1 MINKLIEAQFKKN
14 SKMCY
19 TLDIDEIRAIVK
31 DIGSRVSNPI
41 TQFENI
47 NNSLEKNYGVK
58 LPYGLNQVSIEKFG
72 DVASSPLIIERAIN
86 SIMKNIIL
94 EGETKIVLKNP
105 KALYRIG
112 ILGFEDTVK
121 LDLIVEGNVGNFFGA
136 FCNFDG
142 TWIVDGNAENGLAD
156 KGYKGKI
163 IINGFATELACQN
176 NQTTNFS
183 SGVNVLIKK
192 GCMERA
198 MGQARGGKLVTFG
211 AGYNSGLYMSGGILL
226 NLGAPGE
233 LFGPGMVGG
242 VIYSPNGTTAAEGAK
257 IDNLSIEDY
266 SIIRETLRVFEK
278 ELSIE
283 LLNDFSMEKPIISL
297 TNKSMEDIQKYDL
310 RDFIKIVP
318 DIVSQ

>member
-47 NNSLEKNYGVK
+47 NNSLEKNYGIK

-86 SIMKNIIL
+86 SIMKKIIF

-112 ILGFEDTVK
+112 ILGFEDTIK
-121 LDLIVEGNVGNFFGA
+121 LDLMVEGNVGNFFGA

-211 AGYNSGLYMSGGILL
+211 AGYNSGLYMSGGVLL
-226 NLGAPGE
+226 NLGLPGE
-233 LFGPGMVGG
+233 MFGPGMVGG
-242 VIYSPNGTTAAEGAK
+242 IIYSPEGTTIAEGAVIAK
-257 IDNLSIEDY
+257 LTLEDY
-266 SIIRETLRVFEK
+266 SIIKETLRVFEN
-278 ELSIE
+278 ELFIE
-283 LLNDFSMEKPIISL
+283 ALGNFSMENPTLSL
-297 TNKSMEDIQKYDL
+297 TNNINKNIQKFNMH
-310 RDFIKIVP
+310 DFIKIVP
-318 DIVSQ
+318 KTTN

>member
-72 DVASSPLIIERAIN
+72 DVASSPLIIERVIN
-86 SIMKNIIL
+86 SIIKKIIV

-112 ILGFEDTVK
+112 ILGFEDTIK

-211 AGYNSGLYMSGGILL
+211 AGYNSGLYMSGGVLL
-226 NLGAPGE
+226 NLGLPGE
-233 LFGPGMVGG
+233 MFGPGMVGG
-242 VIYSPNGTTAAEGAK
+242 IIYSPEGTTTAEGAVIAK
-257 IDNLSIEDY
+257 LTLEDY
-266 SIIRETLRVFEK
+266 SIIKETLRVFEN
-278 ELSIE
+278 ELFIE
-283 LLNDFSMEKPIISL
+283 GLDNFSMENPTLSL
-297 TNKSMEDIQKYDL
+297 TNNINKNIQKFNMH
-310 RDFIKIVP
+310 DFIKIVP
-318 DIVSQ
+318 KTTN

>member
-86 SIMKNIIL
+86 SIMKKIIV

-183 SGVNVLIKK
+183 GGVNVLIKK

-211 AGYNSGLYMSGGILL
+211 AGYNSGLYMSGGVLL
-226 NLGAPGE
+226 NLGLPGE
-233 LFGPGMVGG
+233 MFGPGMVGG
-242 VIYSPNGTTAAEGAK
+242 IIYSPEGTTTAEGAVIAK
-257 IDNLSIEDY
+257 LTLEDY
-266 SIIRETLRVFEK
+266 SIIKETLRVFEN
-278 ELSIE
+278 ELFIE
-283 LLNDFSMEKPIISL
+283 GLDNFSMENPTLSL
-297 TNKSMEDIQKYDL
+297 TNNINKNIQKFNMH
-310 RDFIKIVP
+310 DFIKIVP
-318 DIVSQ
+318 KTTN

>member
-1 MINKLIEAQFKKN
+1 
-14 SKMCY
+14 MCY
-19 TLDIDEIRAIVK
+19 TLDIDEIREIVK
-31 DIGSRVSNPI
+31 DIGSRVSNPE

-47 NNSLEKNYGVK
+47 TNTLEKNYGIK
-58 LPYGLNQVSIEKFG
+58 LPYGLKQVSIEKFG
-72 DVASSPLIIERAIN
+72 DIVSSPLIIERAIN
-86 SIMKNIIL
+86 SIMKKIIVK
-94 EGETKIVLKNP
+94 GETKIVLKNP

-112 ILGFEDTVK
+112 IFGFEDTIK

-136 FCNFDG
+136 FCNFNG

-176 NQTTNFS
+176 NQATNFS

-211 AGYNSGLYMSGGILL
+211 AGYNSGLYMSGGVLL
-226 NLGAPGE
+226 NLGLPGE

-242 VIYSPNGTTAAEGAK
+242 IIYSPKGTTIAEGAM
-257 IDNLSIEDY
+257 IATLTLEDY
-266 SIIRETLRVFEK
+266 SIIKETLRVFEN
-278 ELSIE
+278 ELFIE
-283 LLNDFSMEKPIISL
+283 QLENFSVENPQISL
-297 TNKSMEDIQKYDL
+297 TNNINKNIQKFDM
-310 RDFIKIVP
+310 RDFIKVVP
-318 DIVSQ
+318 KITD

>member
-1 MINKLIEAQFKKN
+1 
-14 SKMCY
+14 MCY
-19 TLDIDEIRAIVK
+19 ILDIDEIREIVK
-31 DIGSRVSNPI
+31 DIGSRVSNPG

-47 NNSLEKNYGVK
+47 TNTLETNYGIK
-58 LPYGLNQVSIEKFG
+58 LPHGLKQVSIEKFG
-72 DVASSPLIIERAIN
+72 DIVSSPLIIERAIN
-86 SIMKNIIL
+86 SIMKKIIVK
-94 EGETKIVLKNP
+94 GETKIVLKNP

-112 ILGFEDTVK
+112 ILSFEDTIK

-136 FCNFDG
+136 FCNFNG

-176 NQTTNFS
+176 NQATNFS

-211 AGYNSGLYMSGGILL
+211 AGYNSGLYMSGGVLL
-226 NLGAPGE
+226 NLGLPGE

-242 VIYSPNGTTAAEGAK
+242 IIYSPKGTTIAEGAM
-257 IDNLSIEDY
+257 IATLNLEDY
-266 SIIRETLRVFEK
+266 SIIKETLRVFEN
-278 ELSIE
+278 ELFIE
-283 LLNDFSMEKPIISL
+283 QLENFSVENPKISL
-297 TNKSMEDIQKYDL
+297 TNNINKNIQKFDM
-310 RDFIKIVP
+310 RDFIKVVP
-318 DIVSQ
+318 KITN

>member
-1 MINKLIEAQFKKN
+1 
-14 SKMCY
+14 MCY

-86 SIMKNIIL
+86 SIMKKIIV

-112 ILGFEDTVK
+112 ILGFEDTIK
-121 LDLIVEGNVGNFFGA
+121 LDLMVEGNVGNFFGA

-211 AGYNSGLYMSGGILL
+211 AGYNSGLYMSGGVLL
-226 NLGAPGE
+226 NLGLPGE
-233 LFGPGMVGG
+233 MFGPGMVGG
-242 VIYSPNGTTAAEGAK
+242 IIYSPEGTTIAEGAVITK
-257 IDNLSIEDY
+257 LNLEDY
-266 SIIRETLRVFEK
+266 SIIKETLRIFEN
-278 ELSIE
+278 ELFIE
-283 LLNDFSMEKPIISL
+283 ALSNFSMENPALSL
-297 TNKSMEDIQKYDL
+297 TNNINKNIQKFNMH
-310 RDFIKIVP
+310 DFIKIVP
-318 DIVSQ
+318 KTTN

>member
-86 SIMKNIIL
+86 SIMKKIIV

-183 SGVNVLIKK
+183 GGVNVLIKK

-211 AGYNSGLYMSGGILL
+211 AGYNSGLYMSGGVLL
-226 NLGAPGE
+226 NLGLPGE
-233 LFGPGMVGG
+233 MFGPGMVGG
-242 VIYSPNGTTAAEGAK
+242 IIYSPEGTTTAEGAVIAK
-257 IDNLSIEDY
+257 LTLEDY
-266 SIIRETLRVFEK
+266 SIIKETLRVFEN
-278 ELSIE
+278 ELFIE
-283 LLNDFSMEKPIISL
+283 GLDDFSMENPTLSL
-297 TNKSMEDIQKYDL
+297 TNNINKNIQKFNMH
-310 RDFIKIVP
+310 DFIKIVP
-318 DIVSQ
+318 KTTN

>member
-86 SIMKNIIL
+86 SIMKKIIV

-211 AGYNSGLYMSGGILL
+211 AGYNSGLYMSGGVLL
-226 NLGAPGE
+226 NLGLPGE
-233 LFGPGMVGG
+233 MFGPGMVGG
-242 VIYSPNGTTAAEGAK
+242 IIYSPEGTTTAEGAVIAK
-257 IDNLSIEDY
+257 LTLEDY
-266 SIIRETLRVFEK
+266 SIIKETLRVFEN
-278 ELSIE
+278 ELFIE
-283 LLNDFSMEKPIISL
+283 ELDSFSMENPTLSL
-297 TNKSMEDIQKYDL
+297 TNNINKNIQKFNMH
-310 RDFIKIVP
+310 DFIKIVP
-318 DIVSQ
+318 KTTN

>member
-31 DIGSRVSNPI
+31 DIDSRVSNPI

-58 LPYGLNQVSIEKFG
+58 LPYGLNQVSVEKFG

-86 SIMKNIIL
+86 SIMKKIIV

-112 ILGFEDTVK
+112 ILGFEDTIK

-211 AGYNSGLYMSGGILL
+211 AGYNSGLYMSGGVLL
-226 NLGAPGE
+226 NLGLPGE

-242 VIYSPNGTTAAEGAK
+242 VIYSPEGTTIAEGAVIAK
-257 IDNLSIEDY
+257 LTLEDY
-266 SIIRETLRVFEK
+266 SIIKETLRVFEN
-278 ELSIE
+278 ELFIEALDNFSIE
-283 LLNDFSMEKPIISL
+283 NPTLSL
-297 TNKSMEDIQKYDL
+297 TNNINKNIQKFNMH
-310 RDFIKIVP
+310 DFIKIVP
-318 DIVSQ
+318 KTTN

>member
-31 DIGSRVSNPI
+31 DIDSRVSNPI

-58 LPYGLNQVSIEKFG
+58 LPNGLNQVSIEKFG

-86 SIMKNIIL
+86 SIMKKIIV

-121 LDLIVEGNVGNFFGA
+121 LDL
-136 FCNFDG
+136 
-142 TWIVDGNAENGLAD
+142 IVDGNAENGLAD

-211 AGYNSGLYMSGGILL
+211 AGYNSGLYM
-226 NLGAPGE
+226 
-233 LFGPGMVGG
+233 
-242 VIYSPNGTTAAEGAK
+242 
-257 IDNLSIEDY
+257 
-266 SIIRETLRVFEK
+266 
-278 ELSIE
+278 
-283 LLNDFSMEKPIISL
+283 
-297 TNKSMEDIQKYDL
+297 
-310 RDFIKIVP
+310 
-318 DIVSQ
+318 